1 MKNTVKNTI
10 YSATGLALLGLNSVY
25 ASDAGSTFGATK
37 VAVNGEGGGFIEAVQ
52 RYINTGMT
60 FLSFLAVIYFLWG
73 GFNMLTAGGDDEKVK
88 KGKTVI
94 IQASI
99 GLFVIFLSGSLIG
112 WILGL
117 MA

>member
-10 YSATGLALLGLNSVY
+10 YSATGLALLGLNSAHATADSV
-25 ASDAGSTFGATK
+25 FGK
-37 VAVNGEGGGFIEAVQ
+37 DKIGVNGEQGTLIEAIQ

-60 FLSFLAVIYFLWG
+60 FLSLIAVLFFLWG

-99 GLFVIFLSGSLIG
+99 GLFVIFLSGSIVN
-112 WILGL
+112 WVLGL

>member
-10 YSATGLALLGLNSVY
+10 YSATGLALLGLNSVH
-25 ASDAGSTFGATK
+25 ATADTVFGRDKVGVAGEQGT
-37 VAVNGEGGGFIEAVQ
+37 FIEAVQ